1 MRRRTP
7 MMQGLVFKD
16 WCGVV
21 RTRGSLVR
29 RAMQGVDPED
39 RADLAMSLPEQL
51 VLLAL
56 LLRLVSLALL
66 LRLVSLALLLRQV
79 SLALLLRLVLLALLL
94 RLVSLT
100 LILLHI
106 VLLVPTRHAVSAPW
120 RRLED
125 VRLPHQSTAEGRDM
139 VTMWI
144 FGGAVRI
151 RTSSTNLYSIRRR
164 VWHGYPEPIKGIWY

>member
-1 MRRRTP
+1 MRRRMP

-66 LRLVSLALLLRQV
+66 LRLV

>member
-1 MRRRTP
+1 

-66 LRLVSLALLLRQV
+66 LRLV

>member
-66 LRLVSLALLLRQV
+66 LRLV

>member
-1 MRRRTP
+1 

-39 RADLAMSLPEQL
+39 RADPAMSLSEQ
-51 VLLAL
+51 
-56 LLRLVSLALL
+56 
-66 LRLVSLALLLRQV
+66 
-79 SLALLLRLVLLALLL
+79 LVLLALLL

-139 VTMWI
+139 LTAMMTR
-144 FGGAVRI
+144 AVCQR
-151 RTSSTNLYSIRRR
+151 RTL
-164 VWHGYPEPIKGIWY
+164 WG